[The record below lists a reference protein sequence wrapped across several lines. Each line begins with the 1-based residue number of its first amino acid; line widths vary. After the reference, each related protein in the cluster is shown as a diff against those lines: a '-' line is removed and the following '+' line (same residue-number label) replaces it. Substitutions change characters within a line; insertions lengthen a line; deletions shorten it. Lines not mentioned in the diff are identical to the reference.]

1 MESEPHLFSINV
13 SSWPKWCILLIC
25 AIGIFSSF
33 LLHGLAHEKLY
44 STYHFTET
52 IFLTACQFAG
62 YTLLALPTLIKLFSK
77 KAQLHAS
84 FGIYFITST
93 SLQLSM
99 CLANFAALRLSYA
112 TEVLFKSAKL
122 IPVLI
127 GNFIFLHKK
136 PKLLEVISVVLL
148 VIGLAGISLGDIH
161 GHNKFDPAGIIAVL
175 SALSLDA
182 ISSNMEDK
190 CMHEY
195 NASQSELIAMVYGI
209 GTIMISIVSLFTG
222 QMQTGLKK
230 CSENPISIL
239 YIFLFALLG
248 SLGIQFVYLTMNVF
262 GSLITVMLTSLRKA
276 ATVCLSFLVFPD
288 KKFTQA
294 HGIAIFIL
302 ACGMGLNIFGKNR
315 KNKGENEKIES
326 EEKNNKNYKNLENY
340 SSSDFDSEKDTF
352 NTDNWVKLDYE
363 KSLNE
368 SHLPRSSSSFERL

>member
-1 MESEPHLFSINV
+1 MESDPHLFSINV
-13 SSWPKWCILLIC
+13 STWPKWCILLITSL
-25 AIGIFSSF
+25 GIFSSF

-44 STYHFTET
+44 SSYNFTET
-52 IFLTACQFAG
+52 IFLTACQFTG
-62 YTLLALPTLIKLFSK
+62 YAILALPTLIKLIRK
-77 KAQLHAS
+77 QTQLHAS
-84 FGIYFITST
+84 FTIYFITSA

-127 GNFIFLHKK
+127 GNVIFLHKK
-136 PKLLEVISVVLL
+136 PKLLEVASVVLL
-148 VIGLAGISLGDIH
+148 VIGLAGISLGDIR
-161 GHNKFDPAGIIAVL
+161 GHNKFDTAGIIAVL

-195 NASQSELIAMVYGI
+195 NSSQSELIAMVYGI
-209 GTIMISIVSLFTG
+209 GAITIGIVSIITG
-222 QMQTGLKK
+222 QMQSGVKK
-230 CSENPISIL
+230 CIENPIAIL
-239 YIFLFALLG
+239 YIILFALLG
-248 SLGIQFVYLTMNVF
+248 SIGIQFVYLTMNVF
-262 GSLITVMLTSLRKA
+262 GSLVTVMLTSLRKA

-315 KNKGENEKIES
+315 KSKVQQES
-326 EEKNNKNYKNLENY
+326 KEEQEIDYDEDSSSFLNTDEEKLVSLDPNEL
-340 SSSDFDSEKDTF
+340 DQ
-352 NTDNWVKLDYE
+352 LDYE
-363 KSLNE
+363 KSLSENNV
-368 SHLPRSSSSFERL
+368 PRSSSSFERL